1 MRAVAAWVPARA
13 AFRPLGRDDNCDHLA
28 RPSGPLHA
36 WQHNLLSELTG
47 RDEAIRSLKS
57 NCGADM
63 RGTPPI
69 QRRPITDA
77 LRASIVE
84 DLPEIKDIKDA
95 ELRAKVI
102 EGWAFSLAGSS
113 YQRIS
118 DLPGEGNPDVLVLKR
133 GNQTDHLRGVAHFA
147 MKMVEEFETSH
158 PEVRVDR
165 DIVLA
170 GALCHDIGKPYEFD
184 PVNRKRWAED
194 PSRAGDPCLRHS
206 VYGAHVCLSVG
217 LPEEIAHIALGHSL
231 EGQHIGLSTECYIVR
246 HADHSW
252 WHIAGALGLL
262 KPETLIGVG
271 TMMRARDIDAAEAG

>member
-1 MRAVAAWVPARA
+1 
-13 AFRPLGRDDNCDHLA
+13 
-28 RPSGPLHA
+28 
-36 WQHNLLSELTG
+36 
-47 RDEAIRSLKS
+47 
-57 NCGADM
+57 M

-69 QRRPITDA
+69 QRRPVTDA
-77 LRASIVE
+77 LRASILE
-84 DLPEIKDIKDA
+84 DLPEIEDIQDK

-113 YQRIS
+113 FKRIS
-118 DLPGEGNPDVLVLKR
+118 DMPGEGNPDVAVLKR
-133 GNQTDHLRGVAHFA
+133 GDQSVHLRGVAHFA
-147 MKMVEEFETSH
+147 MKMVEEFAVSH
-158 PEVRVDR
+158 PEIRVDR

-246 HADHSW
+246 HADHTW
-252 WHIAGALGLL
+252 WHVAGALGLL
-262 KPETLIGVG
+262 KPETMTNLG
-271 TMMRARDIDAAEAG
+271 TMVRPRNLEGAPEKKTRVA

>member
-1 MRAVAAWVPARA
+1 
-13 AFRPLGRDDNCDHLA
+13 
-28 RPSGPLHA
+28 
-36 WQHNLLSELTG
+36 
-47 RDEAIRSLKS
+47 
-57 NCGADM
+57 M

-69 QRRPITDA
+69 QRRPVTEA

-84 DLPEIKDIKDA
+84 DLPEINDIKDA

-118 DLPGEGNPDVLVLKR
+118 DMPGEGNPDVLVLKR
-133 GNQTDHLRGVAHFA
+133 GDQTDHLRGVAHFA

-158 PEVRVDR
+158 PEIRVDR

-194 PSRAGDPCLRHS
+194 PRAPAIPACAIRSTARTSASRSDCPRRSPISRSAIRSRA
-206 VYGAHVCLSVG
+206 
-217 LPEEIAHIALGHSL
+217 
-231 EGQHIGLSTECYIVR
+231 STSGSAPSATSC
-246 HADHSW
+246 AMPTTP
-252 WHIAGALGLL
+252 GG
-262 KPETLIGVG
+262 TL
-271 TMMRARDIDAAEAG
+271 RARSACSSPRR

>member
-1 MRAVAAWVPARA
+1 
-13 AFRPLGRDDNCDHLA
+13 
-28 RPSGPLHA
+28 
-36 WQHNLLSELTG
+36 
-47 RDEAIRSLKS
+47 
-57 NCGADM
+57 M

-77 LRASIVE
+77 LRASVVE
-84 DLPEIKDIKDA
+84 DLPEIDDIKDA

-118 DLPGEGNPDVLVLKR
+118 DLPGEGNPDVLVLRR
-133 GNQTDHLRGVAHFA
+133 GNQTDHLRGVAHIA
-147 MKMVEEFETSH
+147 MKFVEEFESSH
-158 PEVRVDR
+158 PEVRIDR

-246 HADHSW
+246 HADHTW
-252 WHIAGALGLL
+252 WHVAGALGLL
-262 KPETLIGVG
+262 KPETLVNVG
-271 TMMRARDIDAAEAG
+271 SMMRPRDIGTPGKAAKVA

>member
-1 MRAVAAWVPARA
+1 
-13 AFRPLGRDDNCDHLA
+13 
-28 RPSGPLHA
+28 
-36 WQHNLLSELTG
+36 
-47 RDEAIRSLKS
+47 
-57 NCGADM
+57 M

-69 QRRPITDA
+69 KRRPVTEA

-84 DLPEIKDIKDA
+84 DLPEINDIQDA

-118 DLPGEGNPDVLVLKR
+118 DMPGEGNPDVMVLKR
-133 GNQTDHLRGVAHFA
+133 GDQSVHLRGVAHFA
-147 MKMVEEFETSH
+147 MKMVEEFAASH
-158 PEVRVDR
+158 PEIRVDR

-231 EGQHIGLSTECYIVR
+231 EGQHIGPEHRVLYRAPRRPQLVAR
-246 HADHSW
+246 GGRARPAQARVADHRRPDD
-252 WHIAGALGLL
+252 AAA
-262 KPETLIGVG
+262 
-271 TMMRARDIDAAEAG
+271 RARCAETGYAGRVVRG